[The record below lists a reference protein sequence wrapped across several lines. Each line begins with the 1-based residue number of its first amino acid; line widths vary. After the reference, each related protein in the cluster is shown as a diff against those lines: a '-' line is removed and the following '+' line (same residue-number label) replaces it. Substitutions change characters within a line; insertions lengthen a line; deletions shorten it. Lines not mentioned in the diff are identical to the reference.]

1 MVSNGTTIPV
11 ASPGVA
17 NIRII
22 DPSQGQSCGGTGGEV
37 TVSEVP
43 LTFNVT
49 GPAGPVGLA
58 GTNGSAG
65 TNWSAGT
72 NGSPGPAGSST
83 GTAGGGGA
91 DTTSEIFITLRPAS
105 GPHVGP
111 IAINHVAFEATNAAN
126 IGSAGAGAGAG
137 KVKFGARELHKAIDA
152 TSPVLFKALA
162 AGQHFAHATVFV
174 RGRAGGGGATDQR
187 EYRMAQVFVTRVA
200 QSTTTTRPEETIQL
214 AFGAVQLVAFTRS
227 PSGKPQGR
235 VVAGWDQIKNTP
247 FRRRRSSR
255 PPEVGGQGPGHP
267 RARRRQDRF
276 WPTGRAGRAVISR
289 SVRSRAP
296 VSPK

>member
-1 MVSNGTTIPV
+1 MRGRAVIGDWVARNTRAVALVAVGALGGGAAFAVASVPDGSGAIHACVMVSNGTTTPV

-22 DPSQGQSCGGTGGEV
+22 DPSQGQSCAATGGEV

-43 LTFNVT
+43 LTFNAT
-49 GPAGPVGLA
+49 GPAGPAGPA
-58 GTNGSAG
+58 GTMGSAGANGSA
-65 TNWSAGT
+65 
-72 NGSPGPAGSST
+72 GPAGSST
-83 GTAGGGGA
+83 STGTAAGGGEA
-91 DTTSEIFITLRPAS
+91 TSEIFITLRPAS
-105 GPHVGP
+105 GPDVGP

-137 KVKFGARELHKAIDA
+137 KVKFGALELHKAIDA

-174 RGRAGGGGATDQR
+174 RGRAGGGGSTDQR

-200 QSTTTTRPEETIQL
+200 QSTTTTRAEETIQL
-214 AFGAVQLVAFTRS
+214 AFGAVQLVAFTQS

-235 VVAGWDQIKNTP
+235 VVAGWDQVKNTP
-247 FRRRRSSR
+247 FT
-255 PPEVGGQGPGHP
+255 
-267 RARRRQDRF
+267 
-276 WPTGRAGRAVISR
+276 PTTLLP
-289 SVRSRAP
+289 AP
-296 VSPK
+296 